1 MIKIYALIRETFLEA
16 LSKKVFLVF
25 FFISTAGLLIL
36 LAYCSSSGFQEQIHN
51 LQPTADD
58 PLGVALREKLRSLQS
73 GLSFAFFNAALI
85 LAIIITSDLVP
96 NMMTKG
102 VIDLLLSKPLSRTML
117 LTGKI
122 LGGFA
127 VVTVLTLYFMLG
139 SWLIISI
146 ATGVW
151 TSGYMLSFFPLIV
164 TFWGLYGVLVYVGI
178 QSRSSVSGMVICFLI
193 VYTVSPLL
201 FSREELLF
209 QSVTSDFWRTLI
221 SAVYHL
227 TPQVADMAQITSN
240 IVQEKTVTNT
250 VPYYNSLGYGILF
263 FLLSAFSFSR
273 KEF

>member
-1 MIKIYALIRETFLEA
+1 MIKIYALVRETFLEA
-16 LSKKVFLVF
+16 LSKKVFVVFLVV
-25 FFISTAGLLIL
+25 STAGLLVL
-36 LAYCSSSGFQEQIHN
+36 LAYCSSAGFQEQIQH

-73 GLSFAFFNAALI
+73 GISFAFFNAALI

-96 NMMTKG
+96 TMMSKG
-102 VIDLLLSKPLSRTML
+102 VIDLLLSKPLSRVML
-117 LTGKI
+117 LAGKV
-122 LGGFA
+122 LGGLL
-127 VVTVLTLYFMLG
+127 VVIVLILYFMLG

-151 TSGYMLSFFPLIV
+151 TTGYMASFVPLIV
-164 TFWGLYGVLVYVGI
+164 TFIGLYGVLVFVGI
-178 QSRSSVSGMVICFLI
+178 QSRSAVSGMVICFLI

-209 QSVTSDFWRTLI
+209 QAVTSDFWRTVI
-221 SAVYHL
+221 DVVYYI

-250 VPYYNSLGYGILF
+250 FPYYNALVYGVVF
-263 FLLSAFSFSR
+263 FVSSAWSFAH

>member
-16 LSKKVFLVF
+16 LSKKVFVVF

-36 LAYCSSSGFQEQIHN
+36 LAYCSSSGFQEQIQN

-102 VIDLLLSKPLSRTML
+102 VIDLLLSKPLSRVML
-117 LTGKI
+117 LTGKV
-122 LGGFA
+122 LGGLA
-127 VVTVLTLYFMLG
+127 VVVLLTLYFMLG
-139 SWLIISI
+139 SWLIIAI

-151 TSGYMLSFFPLIV
+151 TTGYMLSFFPLV
-164 TFWGLYGVLVYVGI
+164 LTFFGLYGVLVFVGI
-178 QSRSSVSGMVICFLI
+178 QSRSAVSGMVICFLI

-209 QSVTSDFWRTLI
+209 QAVTSDFWRTMI
-221 SAVYHL
+221 SAVYQL

-240 IVQEKTVTNT
+240 IVQEKTVTNS
-250 VPYYNSLGYGILF
+250 VPYFNSLAYGIVF
-263 FLLSAFSFSR
+263 FVLSAWSFSR

>member
-16 LSKKVFLVF
+16 LSKKVFIVF

-36 LAYCSSSGFQEQIHN
+36 LAYCASSGFQEQIHN

-102 VIDLLLSKPLSRTML
+102 VIDLLLSKPLSRVML
-117 LTGKI
+117 LLGKV

-127 VVTVLTLYFMLG
+127 VVVVLTLYFMLG

-151 TSGYMLSFFPLIV
+151 TSGYMLSFFPLIL
-164 TFWGLYGVLVYVGI
+164 TFLGLYGILVYVGI
-178 QSRSSVSGMVICFLI
+178 QSRSAVSGMVICFLI

-209 QSVTSDFWRTLI
+209 QAVTSDLWRTLI
-221 SAVYHL
+221 SAVYYL

-250 VPYYNSLGYGILF
+250 APYYNSLVYGLLF
-263 FLLSAFSFSR
+263 FVLSAFSFSR

>member
-36 LAYCSSSGFQEQIHN
+36 AAYCSSSGFQEQIQN
-51 LQPTADD
+51 LQPTQDD

-96 NMMTKG
+96 NMMAKG
-102 VIDLLLSKPLSRTML
+102 VIDLLLSKPLSRGML
-117 LTGKI
+117 LMGKV
-122 LGGFA
+122 LGGFT
-127 VVTVLTLYFMLG
+127 VVTLLVAYFMLG
-139 SWLIISI
+139 SWLIIAV

-151 TSGYMLSFFPLIV
+151 TSGYLLSFFPLIV
-164 TFWGLYGVLVYVGI
+164 TFLGLYGILVFVGI
-178 QSRSSVSGMVICFLI
+178 ETRSAVSGMVICFLI

-201 FSREELLF
+201 FSREELMF
-209 QSVTSDFWRTLI
+209 QAVTSDFWRTLI
-221 SAVYHL
+221 GAVYYT

-240 IVQEKTVTNT
+240 IVQEKTVTNSF
-250 VPYYNSLGYGILF
+250 PYYNSLGYAVVFFIL
-263 FLLSAFSFSR
+263 SGVSFSR

>member
-117 LTGKI
+117 LMGKV

-127 VVTVLTLYFMLG
+127 VVVVLTLYFMLG
-139 SWLIISI
+139 SWLIIAI

-151 TSGYMLSFFPLIV
+151 TSGYMFSFFPLII
-164 TFWGLYGVLVYVGI
+164 TFWGLYGILVYVGI
-178 QSRSSVSGMVICFLI
+178 QSRSAVSGMVICFLI

-209 QSVTSDFWRTLI
+209 QSVTSDLWRTLI

-250 VPYYNSLGYGILF
+250 VPYYNSLAYGVLF

>member
-16 LSKKVFLVF
+16 LSKKVFVVF

-36 LAYCSSSGFQEQIHN
+36 AAYCFSSGFQEQVQN
-51 LQPTADD
+51 LKPSPDD

-73 GLSFAFFNAALI
+73 GLSLAFFNAALI
-85 LAIIITSDLVP
+85 LAIIITSDMVP

-102 VIDLLLSKPLSRTML
+102 VIDLLLSKPLSRVTL
-117 LTGKI
+117 LFGKVV
-122 LGGFA
+122 GGFA
-127 VVTVLTLYFMLG
+127 VVLVLTLYFMLG
-139 SWLIISI
+139 SWMIISI

-151 TSGYMLSFFPLIV
+151 TSGYMMSLVPLLVSFL
-164 TFWGLYGVLVYVGI
+164 GLYGILVYVGI
-178 QSRSSVSGMVICFLI
+178 QSRSAISGMVICFLL

-209 QSVTSDFWRTLI
+209 QAVGSDFWRTII
-221 SAVYHL
+221 SLVYYV

-240 IVQEKTVTNT
+240 IVQEKTITNT
-250 VPYYNSLGYGILF
+250 IPYYNSLFYALVF
-263 FLLSAFSFSR
+263 FVLSAFSFVR